1 MNSERDPVWPLS
13 WTCEGEGGEGR
24 REGVKW
30 ERLGRGAARHSQ
42 NHHTLSLTTTRPAT
56 HCWPFRDPTLARQ
69 FVTTLT
75 LSPPPYLGR
84 DTSVANRFDHGS
96 HERSE
101 SGLRRNKRI
110 WAELVER
117 AGGACEGRVTPPME
131 RRKLRTSL
139 VTFTSVR
146 GDRRSAAMSSGD
158 CAWCKSVFFCSSNG
172 TFGSAPPPT
181 SATHSV
187 RDFACV

>member
-1 MNSERDPVWPLS
+1 MLSKEKYPFTLPELREYSRMKSDRAPSWPLS
-13 WTCEGEGGEGR
+13 WTWEGEGKGR

-30 ERLGRGAARHSQ
+30 ERLGRGAARHPQ

-101 SGLRRNKRI
+101 SGLQKQRENGVS
-110 WAELVER
+110 AEE
-117 AGGACEGRVTPPME
+117 M
-131 RRKLRTSL
+131 
-139 VTFTSVR
+139 
-146 GDRRSAAMSSGD
+146 
-158 CAWCKSVFFCSSNG
+158 
-172 TFGSAPPPT
+172 
-181 SATHSV
+181 
-187 RDFACV
+187 